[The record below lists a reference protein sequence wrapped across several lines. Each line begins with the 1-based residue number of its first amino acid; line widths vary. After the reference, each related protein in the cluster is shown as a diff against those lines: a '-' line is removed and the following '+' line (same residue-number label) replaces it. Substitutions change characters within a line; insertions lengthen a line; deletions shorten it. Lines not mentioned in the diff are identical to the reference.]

1 MAKPTDLAARGMY
14 FGTCPNV
21 GHDEA
26 HACPTENKTNSI
38 CLKFL
43 VKYRE
48 RQGNR
53 MRTRVID
60 GWRLFHCATLTSP
73 ELRVQVVDNNIVVTL
88 PDYSYAVTYSTPMG
102 LPVCS

>member
-1 MAKPTDLAARGMY
+1 
-14 FGTCPNV
+14 
-21 GHDEA
+21 
-26 HACPTENKTNSI
+26 
-38 CLKFL
+38 
-43 VKYRE
+43 
-48 RQGNR
+48 

-60 GWRLFHCATLTSP
+60 GGRLFHCATLTSA